1 MWSDPRNMQIWV
13 KKNQLRG
20 WRGRQSG
27 GCCLEYV
34 LECGRMEK
42 QDSEG
47 LRPKKMLYLD
57 AEGFV
62 WP

>member
-13 KKNQLRG
+13 KKISHVKRG
-20 WRGRQSG
+20 AGAG
-27 GCCLEYV
+27 GSLEYV

-47 LRPKKMLYLD
+47 LGPKKMLYLD